1 MIAHAHQSAP
11 PPPARVQV
19 VAQEFSYSLSRRKVK
34 AGKVII
40 ELVNR
45 GQDTHDLDLE
55 RVGGTHVIRFP
66 NVDPGHYVDKMLTLK
81 PGTYHLWCAIAD
93 HSERGMQA
101 TLRVVA
107 RKR

>member
-1 MIAHAHQSAP
+1 MIAHLPHSPP

-19 VAQEFSYSLSRRKVK
+19 VAQEFHYSLSRRKVK
-34 AGKVII
+34 AGKVIV

-45 GQDTHDLDLE
+45 GQDAHDLDLQ
-55 RVGGTHVIRFP
+55 RVGSTHVFHFP
-66 NVDPGHYVDKMLTLK
+66 KVEPGRYVDKMLTLK
-81 PGTYHLWCAIAD
+81 PGTYHLWCAVAD

-107 RKR
+107 RKG